1 MMTYLNENNLIDLI
15 KNNICFKGEESYIDL
30 ILINRNFSFK
40 NSTIF
45 ETGLSDHHHLIYS
58 MLKTTF
64 HKEEPQTLIYCD
76 HKTFSLETF
85 SSELF
90 LKLESQEN
98 NDYQTFEKN
107 FVDTLNNQAP
117 KKSKIFRG
125 NQKPHINKILRNA
138 IMKRSKLKNK
148 ANKTKSVDDLTK
160 YKKQRNLV
168 VKLNKNCKKGFFDN
182 FEIKNNSKSFW
193 DKCNAYFSNKSTLKA
208 IPIYC

>member
-1 MMTYLNENNLIDLI
+1 
-15 KNNICFKGEESYIDL
+15 
-30 ILINRNFSFK
+30 
-40 NSTIF
+40 
-45 ETGLSDHHHLIYS
+45 
-58 MLKTTF
+58 MLKTAF
-64 HKEEPQTLIYCD
+64 HKEEPKTLINRDY
-76 HKTFSLETF
+76 KTFSLETF

-98 NDYQTFEKN
+98 NDWQTFEKI

-125 NQKPHINKILRNA
+125 NQKPHINKILGNA

-148 ANKTKSVDDLTK
+148 ANKIKSVYDLIK

-168 VKLNKNCKKGFFDN
+168 TKLNKNCKKEFFDN

-193 DKCNAYFSNKSTLKA
+193 DKCKPYFS
-208 IPIYC
+208 